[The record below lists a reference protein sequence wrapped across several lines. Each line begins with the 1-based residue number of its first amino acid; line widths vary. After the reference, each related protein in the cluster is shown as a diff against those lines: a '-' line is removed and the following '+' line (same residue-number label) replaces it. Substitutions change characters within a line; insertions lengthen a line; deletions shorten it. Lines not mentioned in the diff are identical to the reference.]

1 MKYFHNKDR
10 VRVAEIGNP
19 LHGKFGTVVRLLK
32 RDDSAWV
39 RMDEDLWVRMDE
51 DLPMELLS
59 FPDSSDKRY
68 RDIVLWPDQCEKA

>member
-19 LHGKFGTVVRLLK
+19 LHGKFGTVVRLLE
-32 RDDSAWV
+32 RDDSA
-39 RMDEDLWVRMDE
+39 WVRMDE

-59 FPDSSDKRY
+59 FPDSSDERY